1 MKGLEKVL
9 FKGKLVALIFR
20 KNIAVDGVKFL
31 TEESNPF
38 QIGLHNR
45 QKGVKLSPHIHKISK
60 PIVVREIQE
69 LLYILSGKIRVTL
82 YNSKGGKI
90 AKKTL
95 IDGDSILLLSQGHGV
110 DFLETSKIFE
120 VKQGPYPGTANA
132 KLYFKQ

>member
-9 FKGKLVALIFR
+9 LKGKLVAIIYR
-20 KNIAVDGVKFL
+20 KDIPVDGVKFL

-38 QIGLHNR
+38 QIGLHNQ
-45 QKGVKLSPHIHKISK
+45 QKGVKLSPHMHKISQ
-60 PIVVREIQE
+60 PIIVNEIQE
-69 LLYILSGKIRVTL
+69 LLYVVSGKIRITL
-82 YNSKGGKI
+82 YDSKGEKI

-95 IDGDSILLLSQGHGV
+95 TDGDSILLLSQGHGV

-132 KLYFKQ
+132 KLYFEK